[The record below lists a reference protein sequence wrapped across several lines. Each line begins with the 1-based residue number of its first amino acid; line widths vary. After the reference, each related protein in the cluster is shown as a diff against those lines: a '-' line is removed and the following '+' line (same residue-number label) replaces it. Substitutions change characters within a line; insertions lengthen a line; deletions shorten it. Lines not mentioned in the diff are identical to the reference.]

1 MRGILDWHSQE
12 NILGFNF
19 TELNFC
25 EMFWGLV
32 VIISIKKKNLAKS
45 DKWYKPRI
53 LSAGTVTGY
62 NMIIHQ
68 YVHDGNERKRQL
80 TEEDICL

>member
-32 VIISIKKKNLAKS
+32 VIISIKKK
-45 DKWYKPRI
+45 KP
-53 LSAGTVTGY
+53 G
-62 NMIIHQ
+62 
-68 YVHDGNERKRQL
+68 
-80 TEEDICL
+80 